1 MVQIV
6 LELNVFSCMYVCV
19 WYVWTCLYNQWA
31 FYITLKCL
39 KLDVDLTIVFLLFYF
54 CYNIILSLGLRLFY
68 VLCKARGLKWYK
80 IQTNF
85 IIHNIYWLNA
95 MVISKWCALNLVVCF
110 SSIYSICCNIHK
122 WFAFQKWVNFRS
134 VSIWLLVQM

>member
-6 LELNVFSCMYVCV
+6 LELSVLTQLLSCMYVCV
-19 WYVWTCLYNQWA
+19 RYVWSCFFNQWA

-39 KLDVDLTIVFLLFYF
+39 KLDEDLTIVFLLFYF
-54 CYNIILSLGLRLFY
+54 CYNVILSLGLRLFY

-95 MVISKWCALNLVVCF
+95 FNFPNDVHWIWWYVFQVFTQSVVTYPNGLHF
-110 SSIYSICCNIHK
+110 KNG
-122 WFAFQKWVNFRS
+122 
-134 VSIWLLVQM
+134 